1 MKIAALPLFALL
13 SLAAVAGCK
22 GGGEAS
28 TKSTMEKDGVKAVVE
43 ISDPWCRPTPNGAQ
57 AGACYLTIESN
68 VANRVTGVAT
78 PLASNAMIHDMT
90 MDGGMMK
97 MSEMA
102 DGLPL
107 APDQE
112 VKLAPGGKHLML
124 MGLTAPLT
132 EGTAVPLTLTFSA
145 TPAMTVEAP
154 VRQPKP

>member
-22 GGGEAS
+22 GGNEAS
-28 TKSTMEKDGVKAVVE
+28 TTSTMEKDGVKAVVE

-112 VKLAPGGKHLML
+112 VVLAPGGKHLML